1 MFFRQADKQIV
12 ERIREEIRA
21 RLDPLN
27 IPEQVEAFLLD
38 NWSLLL
44 KDIYLSRGGEHPDW
58 QAGWDTVDALIWSL
72 TPKQSREETERLLRL
87 LPILLGRLQEGCAAL
102 AMPAQEAEALFK
114 LLAGWHAALAR
125 AGLKPNVMSGLEPA
139 DNTATDMPASVQHV
153 PAAGGVGHEDAEAS
167 EEAAEPP
174 SLLDSLQPGVW
185 VTIRCVGG
193 DKELCLQWISAS
205 GNMYLFADGQGLDA
219 LSLTRQRLQDRVARG
234 ELSLRV

>member
-125 AGLKPNVMSGLEPA
+125 AGLKPNVMSGLGAA
-139 DNTATDMPASVQHV
+139 DNTTTDMSASVQHV

-167 EEAAEPP
+167 EEAVEPS

-185 VTIRCVGG
+185 VTIRCADG